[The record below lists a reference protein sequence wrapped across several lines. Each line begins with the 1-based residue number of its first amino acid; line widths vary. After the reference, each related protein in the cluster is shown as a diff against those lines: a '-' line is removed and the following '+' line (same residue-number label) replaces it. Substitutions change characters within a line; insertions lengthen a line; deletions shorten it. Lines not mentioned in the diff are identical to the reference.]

1 MFNVSFG
8 DRCVFS
14 EDTGW
19 AASCAGSRTNL
30 GTTRPTESL
39 SVAIAPLNDQRR
51 ILLIGAISSH
61 TSGGTICAGRASD
74 VSGVHSDTATERIR
88 KRGVGEG
95 PYCPPKYMSGA
106 GVCSRKKSGSRRYG
120 PSGRIRIFP
129 QVSIGGRCEFTEQ
142 EVVGGRCVTNGKE
155 KTQPRTDDLSS

>member
-14 EDTGW
+14 EDTGR
-19 AASCAGSRTNL
+19 AASCAGNYTS
-30 GTTRPTESL
+30 
-39 SVAIAPLNDQRR
+39 
-51 ILLIGAISSH
+51 ILLSRAISSL
-61 TSGGTICAGRASD
+61 TSGGTIAPLKRVTTPPNQHTSCAGRALV
-74 VSGVHSDTATERIR
+74 VSGVDSDTATERIR

>member
-14 EDTGW
+14 EDTGR

-30 GTTRPTESL
+30 GTTRPTKSL
-39 SVAIAPLNDQRR
+39 SVAIAPLNDVYKYTIERGYILSHIRR
-51 ILLIGAISSH
+51 
-61 TSGGTICAGRASD
+61 
-74 VSGVHSDTATERIR
+74 DTATERIR

-95 PYCPPKYMSGA
+95 PYCPPQVYVGGRCVLSEE
-106 GVCSRKKSGSRRYG
+106 VRSRRYG
-120 PSGRIRIFP
+120 PYGRIRIFP

-142 EVVGGRCVTNGKE
+142 EFVGGRCVTKGKE

>member
-39 SVAIAPLNDQRR
+39 SVAIAPLKRVTTPPNQ
-51 ILLIGAISSH
+51 H
-61 TSGGTICAGRASD
+61 TSCAGRALVMS
-74 VSGVHSDTATERIR
+74 VVHSDTATERIR

-155 KTQPRTDDLSS
+155 ETQLRSDDLSS